1 MFLQISNYYKEFYRI
16 KGNFSA
22 IFLNY

>member
-1 MFLQISNYYKEFYRI
+1 MFLQISNYYKELYRI